1 MLVARRGIRVLQ
13 LRHVVVLR
21 EVQVC
26 EWLWVWV
33 WVCGSVWVYV
43 GCVWGWLQGRA
54 EMQIR
59 S

>member
-1 MLVARRGIRVLQ
+1 MLVARMGIRVLQ